1 MADRRAPWVFLAIG
15 VATGLLSGLLG
26 VGGGI
31 VMVPALVALG
41 YSRHRANA
49 TSLASIL
56 LVALAGTIAFA
67 IAGSLD
73 WRVGVLLGLG
83 GVVGSWIGA
92 KLMKQMSGRSL
103 GIIFGVV
110 LLLAGL
116 RMTFGSDLATN
127 AVTDS
132 EVLRGVIEVL
142 LGAVAGVASGLA
154 GVGGGTVL
162 VPAMVFLLGI
172 DQHTAEG
179 TSLLA
184 ILFTAASATRVN
196 ATNRFVDWPVM
207 VILGLV
213 GAAIA
218 PFAALLALQIPATN
232 LSRFFGLFLIVVAIQ
247 TIFKN
252 RRAPQP
258 SPV

>member
-1 MADRRAPWVFLAIG
+1 
-15 VATGLLSGLLG
+15 
-26 VGGGI
+26 
-31 VMVPALVALG
+31 MVPALVALG

-56 LVALAGTIAFA
+56 LVAFAGTVAFA
-67 IAGSLD
+67 IAGNLD
-73 WRVGVLLGLG
+73 WRVGVFLGLG
-83 GVVGSWIGA
+83 GVIGSWVGA
-92 KLMKQMSGRSL
+92 KLMKQMSGTAL

-116 RMTFGSDLATN
+116 RMTFGSDVATN
-127 AVTDS
+127 AVTNS
-132 EVLRGVIEVL
+132 EVVQGVIEVL
-142 LGAVAGVASGLA
+142 VGAVAGVASGLA
-154 GVGGGTVL
+154 GVGGGTVM

-196 ATNRFVDWPVM
+196 AANRFVDWPVM

-218 PFAALLALQIPATN
+218 PFGALLALQIPATN

-252 RRAPQP
+252 RRDPQP
-258 SPV
+258 SPA